1 MKRRQFIKTTAV
13 GTAATYL
20 GSSLIFGMPSA
31 FSADLKS
38 RVVRASHSN
47 VIDSNETI
55 NPKIVRT
62 VVDETVI
69 ALTNQTSIRDAWI
82 QIFPTCNLLM

>member
-20 GSSLIFGMPSA
+20 GPSLIFGIPNTS
-31 FSADLKS
+31 SADVKS
-38 RVVRASHSN
+38 KVVRAFHSN
-47 VIDSNETI
+47 VVDSDETI
-55 NPKIVRT
+55 NPTVVRT

-69 ALTNQTSIRDAWI
+69 ALTNQASIRDA
-82 QIFPTCNLLM
+82 